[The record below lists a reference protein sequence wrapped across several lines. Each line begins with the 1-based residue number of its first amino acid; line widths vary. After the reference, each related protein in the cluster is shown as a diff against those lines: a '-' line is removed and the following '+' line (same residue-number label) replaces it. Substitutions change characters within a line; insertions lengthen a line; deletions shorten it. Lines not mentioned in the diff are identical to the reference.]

1 MTATATRLVD
11 PWRALAFGGMT
22 SIAAVSPAAGE
33 FLNDHSMKWQER
45 AGLWGELG
53 TYRPAPVSVESLF
66 GSFQPAPTVA
76 SNDPAKA
83 PLADDSFA
91 KARDEVL
98 KDLRTLRI
106 RSLLLTV
113 AEDAATVSA
122 SIDDAIVVAQA
133 WPSEL
138 PAPCVEVDDDGKISL
153 EVLGEDGLAV
163 GALDFLGQDHVAAF
177 SIVNGSTIVAA
188 GKLNTASTT
197 DVIQFFQKF
206 NFLAA

>member
-1 MTATATRLVD
+1 MTATATRLGD
-11 PWRALAFGGMT
+11 PWRAIALGGMT
-22 SIAAVSPAAGE
+22 SIAVVSPAAGD

-45 AGLWGELG
+45 AGLWGDTG
-53 TYRPAPVSVESLF
+53 TYRPAPVSVDSLF
-66 GSFQPAPTVA
+66 GAFQSAPTVG
-76 SNDPAKA
+76 SND
-83 PLADDSFA
+83 LARTPISDDSVE

-98 KDLRTLRI
+98 KDLRTLRF
-106 RSLLLTV
+106 RSLLIPV
-113 AEDAATVSA
+113 AEHAAAVSA

-153 EVLGEDGLAV
+153 EVLNEEGLAV
-163 GALDFLGQDHVAAF
+163 GAVDFLGKDHVAAF
-177 SIVNGSTIVAA
+177 SIVDGSTIVAA

-197 DVIQFFQKF
+197 EVIQFFNKF

>member
-11 PWRALAFGGMT
+11 PWRAIAFGGMT
-22 SIAAVSPAAGE
+22 GLAAVSPAAVDL
-33 FLNDHSMKWQER
+33 LNDHSMKWQER
-45 AGLWGELG
+45 AGLWGDMG

-76 SNDPAKA
+76 SNEPAKA
-83 PLADDSFA
+83 LLTDDSFA

-106 RSLLLTV
+106 RALLLTA
-113 AEDAATVSA
+113 AEHAASVSA

-153 EVLGEDGLAV
+153 EVLSEEGLAV
-163 GALDFLGQDHVAAF
+163 GALDFLGKDHVAAF